1 MSNCIILE
9 KHLTDNSV
17 ASFHYSQ
24 AVNEAS
30 VKITQRGKVN
40 GKLKIIFTFKIDMEF
55 DKFKPLLE
63 DILFK
68 EIDKE
73 YILKRVM

>member
-30 VKITQRGKVN
+30 VKITQRGKIN

-55 DKFKPLLE
+55 DKFKALLE

>member
-55 DKFKPLLE
+55 DKFKTLLE

>member
-1 MSNCIILE
+1 MSNCIVLE

-24 AVNEAS
+24 PVNEAS

-55 DKFKPLLE
+55 DKFKTLLE

>member
-55 DKFKPLLE
+55 DKFKALLE